1 MVTGSPFPECSAG
14 TGGAQS
20 SALPSCCH
28 SITRAHGCR
37 DVRCPRSVPSVPIP
51 AGTAV
56 RHCDEHKGWLPPNLF
71 NCTSLAFAALK
82 GFVSVP
88 SLWGREAGGR
98 SVRRRGGRGVL
109 RFSSPQ
115 AERLVRNESVLD
127 TAQSQ
132 RVALQL
138 HNATRHTAAYFG
150 SDVRLAYRLAA
161 RLLQHES
168 AQRGFRL
175 AATQDVHFTEVW
187 GQVGEPPRSAGSR
200 GWARGWREARGARV
214 SPRPWGAGGARMMDV
229 RSVTLRAAVADGYP
243 AGPGC
248 LGATEC
254 PSVPRSLGDGAQVPG

>member
-1 MVTGSPFPECSAG
+1 M
-14 TGGAQS
+14 
-20 SALPSCCH
+20 
-28 SITRAHGCR
+28 
-37 DVRCPRSVPSVPIP
+37 
-51 AGTAV
+51 
-56 RHCDEHKGWLPPNLF
+56 W
-71 NCTSLAFAALK
+71 
-82 GFVSVP
+82 
-88 SLWGREAGGR
+88 
-98 SVRRRGGRGVL
+98 RRGGRGVL

-187 GQVGEPPRSAGSR
+187 GQVGEPPRGAGS
-200 GWARGWREARGARV
+200 GAL
-214 SPRPWGAGGARMMDV
+214 GAGDGRGDGGG
-229 RSVTLRAAVADGYP
+229 RAV
-243 AGPGC
+243 PGC
-248 LGATEC
+248 PLGRGVLE
-254 PSVPRSLGDGAQVPG
+254 GHG